1 VYWPVPLRENR
12 NIDDKHPPSRPGSAL
27 CLLPRGWLAMKVD
40 RAMLSAR
47 GNSQSLDPQ
56 GVPSPASSVTSME
69 RRSPARKGSRG
80 NRYRMSPAVVGN
92 IVQSCD
98 LLLLLFSGLSAKA
111 MLLLLGLRFSGS
123 LFSSSLF
130 FATLT
135 ASFVSA
141 AFLSRADTYLLS
153 SLCSLAKQ
161 LKLLPMPLLAGAGS
175 MIACLF
181 FLRDD
186 GSVFRAWP
194 FLWLLSSAVL
204 LAASR
209 WYLSTLLN
217 RWSRAG
223 RLARRVA
230 VIGAG
235 EFSREF
241 IERLRSEPNLYTVVG
256 LYDDRLSR
264 IPAVQDGVKIRG
276 SVRDLLERSRE
287 EQIDQIVIALPLSA
301 ASRISMILEQVGS
314 AVADLCLTTDFVGF
328 RYRSSQI
335 SSVGSNPVVLIEE
348 RPLKDWRAAK
358 KRAFDIIV
366 GSLVLVILSPLL
378 AIIALAIRLDS
389 PGPVLFRQP
398 RLGFNNRLF
407 TCYKFRSMHHGMT
420 DLLGDR
426 QATRGDSRVTR
437 LGKWLRALSL
447 DELPQLLNVLK
458 GNMSLV
464 GPRPHPPNTKA
475 DDKLFS
481 DVVAKYAFRHRVKPG
496 ITGWAQVNGWRGET
510 RTVEQIEN
518 RVACD
523 LAYIENWSIWFDLR
537 IMMLT
542 ITREIFSRHAF

>member
-1 VYWPVPLRENR
+1 
-12 NIDDKHPPSRPGSAL
+12 
-27 CLLPRGWLAMKVD
+27 
-40 RAMLSAR
+40 MLSVQ
-47 GNSQSLDPQ
+47 GSPQSVDPAAL
-56 GVPSPASSVTSME
+56 PSPATSVTSME
-69 RRSPARKGSRG
+69 RRSPARRASRG
-80 NRYRMSPAVVGN
+80 DKHRMSPAVIVN
-92 IVQSCD
+92 IVQVCD
-98 LLLLLFSGLSAKA
+98 LLLLLFSGLLART
-111 MLLLLGLRFSGS
+111 MLVSLGLQFGRS
-123 LFSSSLF
+123 LFL
-130 FATLT
+130 ATVT
-135 ASFVSA
+135 ASLVSA
-141 AFLSRADTYLLS
+141 AFLSRADAYVLS
-153 SLCSLAKQ
+153 SLCSLSKQ
-161 LKLLPMPLLAGAGS
+161 LKLLPLPLLAGAVS

-186 GSVFRAWP
+186 GPVFRAWP
-194 FLWLLSSAVL
+194 FLWLFSSTIL
-204 LAASR
+204 LIASR
-209 WYLSTLLN
+209 WYLSHLLN
-217 RWSRAG
+217 QWSRAG

-241 IERLRSEPNLYTVVG
+241 IERLRSEPSLYTVVG

-264 IPAVQDGVKIRG
+264 IPAVQDGVKVRG

-287 EQIDQIVIALPLSA
+287 EQIDQIVVALPLSA

-348 RPLKDWRAAK
+348 RPLKDWRAARK
-358 KRAFDIIV
+358 AAFDLVV
-366 GSLVLVILSPLL
+366 GSVVLLILSPLL
-378 AIIALAIRLDS
+378 ALIALAIRLDS
-389 PGPVLFRQP
+389 PGPALFRQP

-420 DLLGDR
+420 DLMGDR

-458 GNMSLV
+458 GDMSLV

-537 IMMLT
+537 IMVLT
-542 ITREIFSRHAF
+542 ITREILSRHAF

>member
-1 VYWPVPLRENR
+1 
-12 NIDDKHPPSRPGSAL
+12 
-27 CLLPRGWLAMKVD
+27 
-40 RAMLSAR
+40 
-47 GNSQSLDPQ
+47 
-56 GVPSPASSVTSME
+56 
-69 RRSPARKGSRG
+69 
-80 NRYRMSPAVVGN
+80 MSPTVIVN
-92 IVQSCD
+92 IVQAFD
-98 LLLLLFSGLSAKA
+98 LLLLLFGGLAAKT
-111 MLLLLGLRFSGS
+111 MLMPLLGLRSGG
-123 LFSSSLF
+123 SLF
-130 FATLT
+130 FATVT
-135 ASFVSA
+135 ASLVSA
-141 AFLSRADTYLLS
+141 AFLSRADAYLLT
-153 SLCSLAKQ
+153 SLCSLGKQ
-161 LKLLPMPLLAGAGS
+161 LKLLPISLLAGAGS
-175 MIACLF
+175 MIVCLF

-186 GSVFRAWP
+186 GPVFREWP
-194 FLWLLSSAVL
+194 FLWLFSSAVL
-204 LAASR
+204 LIASR
-209 WYLSTLLN
+209 CYLSHLLN
-217 RWSRAG
+217 RWSSSG

-241 IERLRSEPNLYTVVG
+241 IERLRSEPSLYTVVG

-264 IPAVQDGVKIRG
+264 IPAVQDGVKVRG
-276 SVRDLLERSRE
+276 SVRDLLERSRQ
-287 EQIDQIVIALPLSA
+287 EQVDQIVIALPLSA
-301 ASRISMILEQVGS
+301 MSRISTILEQVGS

-335 SSVGSNPVVLIEE
+335 SSVGPNPVVLIEE

-358 KRAFDIIV
+358 KLAFDIII
-366 GSLVLVILSPLL
+366 GSLMLIVLSPLL
-378 AIIALAIRLDS
+378 ALIALAIRLDS

-407 TCYKFRSMHHGMT
+407 TCYKFRTMHHGMT

-437 LGKWLRALSL
+437 IGKWLRALSL

-475 DDKLFS
+475 EDKLFS

-510 RTVEQIEN
+510 TTVEQIEN

-523 LAYIENWSIWFDLR
+523 LAYIDNWSIWFDLR

-542 ITREIFSRHAF
+542 ITREILSRHAF

>member
-1 VYWPVPLRENR
+1 
-12 NIDDKHPPSRPGSAL
+12 
-27 CLLPRGWLAMKVD
+27 
-40 RAMLSAR
+40 MLSAQQKAR
-47 GNSQSLDPQ
+47 FIDPAAL
-56 GVPSPASSVTSME
+56 PSPDTSVTSME
-69 RRSPARKGSRG
+69 RRSPARRGSRG
-80 NRYRMSPAVVGN
+80 DKYRMSPSVIVN
-92 IVQSCD
+92 IVQAFD
-98 LLLLLFSGLSAKA
+98 LLLLLFGGLAAKT
-111 MLLLLGLRFSGS
+111 MLMPLLGLRSGG
-123 LFSSSLF
+123 SLF
-130 FATLT
+130 FATVT
-135 ASFVSA
+135 ASLVSA
-141 AFLSRADTYLLS
+141 AFLSRADAYLLT
-153 SLCSLAKQ
+153 SLCSLGKQ
-161 LKLLPMPLLAGAGS
+161 LKLLPISLLAGAGS
-175 MIACLF
+175 MIVCLF

-186 GSVFRAWP
+186 GPVFREWP
-194 FLWLLSSAVL
+194 FLWLFSSAVL
-204 LAASR
+204 LIASR
-209 WYLSTLLN
+209 CYLSHLLN
-217 RWSRAG
+217 RWSSSG

-241 IERLRSEPNLYTVVG
+241 IERLRSEPSLYTVVG

-264 IPAVQDGVKIRG
+264 IPAVQDGVKVRG
-276 SVRDLLERSRE
+276 SVRDLLERSRQ
-287 EQIDQIVIALPLSA
+287 EQVDQIVIALPLSA
-301 ASRISMILEQVGS
+301 MSRISTILEQVGS

-335 SSVGSNPVVLIEE
+335 SSVGPNPVVLIEE

-358 KRAFDIIV
+358 KLAFDIII
-366 GSLVLVILSPLL
+366 GSLMLIVLSPLL
-378 AIIALAIRLDS
+378 ALIALAIRLDS

-407 TCYKFRSMHHGMT
+407 TCYKFRTMHHGMT

-437 LGKWLRALSL
+437 IGKWLRALSL

-475 DDKLFS
+475 EDKLFS

-510 RTVEQIEN
+510 TTVEQIEN

-523 LAYIENWSIWFDLR
+523 LAYIDNWSIWFDLR

-542 ITREIFSRHAF
+542 ITREILSRHAF

>member
-1 VYWPVPLRENR
+1 
-12 NIDDKHPPSRPGSAL
+12 
-27 CLLPRGWLAMKVD
+27 
-40 RAMLSAR
+40 
-47 GNSQSLDPQ
+47 
-56 GVPSPASSVTSME
+56 
-69 RRSPARKGSRG
+69 
-80 NRYRMSPAVVGN
+80 MSPSVIVN
-92 IVQSCD
+92 IVQASD
-98 LLLLLFSGLSAKA
+98 FLLLLLCGLLGSSV
-111 MLLLLGLRFSGS
+111 LTPLHGLRFDGG
-123 LFSSSLF
+123 LFLST
-130 FATLT
+130 AT
-135 ASFVSA
+135 ASFVTA
-141 AFLSRADTYLLS
+141 AFLARAHAYSLS
-153 SLCSLAKQ
+153 TLCSLGKQ
-161 LKLLPMPLLAGAGS
+161 LKLLAVPLFAGCGS
-175 MIACLF
+175 MIVCLF
-181 FLRDD
+181 LMRDD
-186 GSVFRAWP
+186 SLFFREWP
-194 FLWLLSSAVL
+194 FLWLFSSAIL
-204 LAASR
+204 LVAWR
-209 WYLSTLLN
+209 CYLSRLLHG
-217 RWSRAG
+217 WSDSG

-241 IERLRSEPNLYTVVG
+241 IERLRSEPNFYTVVG

-264 IPAVQDGVKIRG
+264 IPAVQDGVRVRG

-287 EQIDQIVIALPLSA
+287 EQIDLIVIALPLSA
-301 ASRISMILEQVGS
+301 MSRISMILEQIGS

-358 KRAFDIIV
+358 KSAFDIAV
-366 GSLVLVILSPLL
+366 GSLILVILSPLL
-378 AIIALAIRLDS
+378 ALIALAIRLDS
-389 PGPVLFRQP
+389 PGPVVFRQP

-407 TCYKFRSMHHGMT
+407 TCYKFRTMHHGMT

-426 QATRGDSRVTR
+426 QATRDDSRITR

-475 DDKLFS
+475 EDKLFG

-510 RTVEQIEN
+510 KTVEQIEN

-542 ITREIFSRHAF
+542 ITREILSRHAF